1 MKKKFMSMMLAGL
14 LIFCLSACGETI
26 SKYKSNDADNYFM
39 QEHTEGGTKDIG
51 GAYLEKISFTRLL
64 GPEKLILTVK
74 NDDKAVK
81 EMPFFT
87 VDVTEDG
94 TLISG
99 VIYGCKLSDAQNYAQ
114 AEGNC
119 VESYTVTESDGNIYL
134 QIRLKE
140 NVKTSIYNNEAGK
153 LVFSFKLFYPTA
165 Y

>member
-94 TLISG
+94 TLISALFTDANYPMRKTTPG
-99 VIYGCKLSDAQNYAQ
+99 RRQLRRVIHGHRIRRKHIPANKAQRERQNKH
-114 AEGNC
+114 
-119 VESYTVTESDGNIYL
+119 L
-134 QIRLKE
+134 QQRSRKARLQ
-140 NVKTSIYNNEAGK
+140 
-153 LVFSFKLFYPTA
+153 L
-165 Y
+165 